1 VRNEARLY
9 ARIAG
14 RVQGVGFRY
23 YAERQAR
30 RLGLTGWVRNLP
42 DGDVELV
49 AEGEENALQ
58 QMLAWCNQGPPSA
71 AVTQVQTD
79 WATALGEFADFR
91 VRR

>member
-1 VRNEARLY
+1 MNVRARLY
-9 ARIAG
+9 ARIGG

-49 AEGEENALQ
+49 AEGDEDSLQ
-58 QMLAWCNQGPPSA
+58 KMLTWCHAGPPSA
-71 AVTQVQTD
+71 AVTHVQTD
-79 WATALGEFADFR
+79 WTAAQGEFAEFR